1 MEGSQTSDRLP
12 PPSSRRLAEQV
23 FTKKDDRPL
32 FTTFTRNLATD
43 IQENLR
49 KICSVEALSRMDVV
63 NLDAWVSSFLCSHGY
78 RHQVVFGEDENE
90 AWAFALNLAPAE
102 LGLGRHFYRSEHLEL
117 KS

>member
-1 MEGSQTSDRLP
+1 
-12 PPSSRRLAEQV
+12 
-23 FTKKDDRPL
+23 
-32 FTTFTRNLATD
+32 
-43 IQENLR
+43 
-49 KICSVEALSRMDVV
+49 MDVV
-63 NLDAWVSSFLCSHGY
+63 NLDAWVSNFLRPHGY